1 MVNKVKDL
9 MVQVLMVNKVKVKD
23 LMVQVLMVNK
33 VKVKDL
39 MVCHQVVQ
47 QETPCRRRELRNR
60 PQTALNLALLP
71 QQDSAIGKILFN

>member
-1 MVNKVKDL
+1 
-9 MVQVLMVNKVKVKD
+9 
-23 LMVQVLMVNK
+23 MVNK

-60 PQTALNLALLP
+60 PQTALNLALLL